1 MIKKGGWGIFQ
12 VPIDSNRKETL
23 DDPSITNPKEREKHY
38 WQDDHVRLYGLDYG
52 NILSKAGFEVVED
65 NFINTLEPMLVER
78 YALPK
83 GEIIYFCKK
92 TD

>member
-1 MIKKGGWGIFQ
+1 MGNFFKYLSTLIERNLRQTLAYQNLKK
-12 VPIDSNRKETL
+12 K
-23 DDPSITNPKEREKHY
+23 KHY

-52 NILSKAGFEVVED
+52 NILSEAGFEVVED
-65 NFINTLEPMLVER
+65 DYINTIDPKLVER

-92 TD
+92 TA